1 MKIERESSEKAVLK
15 ELGGRL
21 SRYRLNRNQ
30 TQESLAEE
38 AGVSPRTLK
47 RIEKGQS
54 TQLGSLIRILR
65 ALDLLENLEVLVP
78 APLPSPIQQVK
89 LGGKRRRRA
98 SSQPQGPDSTGS
110 WTWGD
115 DK

>member
-1 MKIERESSEKAVLK
+1 MRIERESSEKAVLK
-15 ELGGRL
+15 ELGERL
-21 SRYRLNRNQ
+21 SRYRLNRNR

-38 AGVSPRTLK
+38 TGVSLRTVK

-54 TQLGSLIRILR
+54 TQLGNLIRLLR
-65 ALDLLENLEVLVP
+65 ALDLLENLEALVP
-78 APLPSPIQQVK
+78 APPLSPVQQVK
-89 LGGKRRRRA
+89 LHGKRRQRA
-98 SSQPQGPDSTGS
+98 SSQPQGPDSNEP